1 MRRLGAFSLLVG
13 GSMVLVA
20 IAPTLALSMLTMV
33 PLGYAAMCFMINGN
47 TMLQLNAV
55 PQARGRV
62 MALYGIVFLG
72 STPIG
77 APIAGWLGQVLGP
90 RVEFALMGALSAAI
104 GVVVLVMRKRRA
116 TAKVEEPEAEREPA
130 PGAAAIPAR

>member
-1 MRRLGAFSLLVG
+1 
-13 GSMVLVA
+13 MVLVA
-20 IAPTLALSMLTMV
+20 LAPTLNIAMLTMV
-33 PLGYAAMCFMINGN
+33 PLGYTAMCFMINGN
-47 TMLQLNAV
+47 TMLQLNSA

-77 APIAGWLGQVLGP
+77 SPIAGWLGQVLGP
-90 RVEFALMGALSAAI
+90 RLEFALTGAIAAAI
-104 GVVVLVMRKRRA
+104 GVVVLAMRKRRSN
-116 TAKVEEPEAEREPA
+116 TEVEPEVEPEPA

>member
-1 MRRLGAFSLLVG
+1 M
-13 GSMVLVA
+13 
-20 IAPTLALSMLTMV
+20 LAMV
-33 PLGYAAMCFMINGN
+33 PLGYAAMCFMITGN
-47 TMLQLNAV
+47 TMLQLNAK

-77 APIAGWLGQVLGP
+77 APIAGWLGQLLGP
-90 RVEFALMGALSAAI
+90 RVEFALMGAVAGGDRGRRSVDA
-104 GVVVLVMRKRRA
+104 RSPRDRRRRA
-116 TAKVEEPEAEREPA
+116 ADAMPSTEHA